1 MALAL
6 VLSPAATFTLAMAQ
20 PDTTVTLEA
29 WEDPEGS
36 CPWVFTWNGS
46 EYVQDNDV
54 YSTARGADKEFT
66 DYYTLNK
73 PLVPKDGEYSLELRE
88 LTKETSYTDLVQLLA
103 VDHASDVNIAS
114 DENGDVWTYSNPSP
128 PVSAVD
134 NEGEDVLGQ
143 IATED
148 DSGFKGYHGDYVVL
162 DFGDLQIDDSAIL
175 VLRVNG
181 FEMDGNDA
189 GTPIPARP
197 YVFIQTQNSS
207 GDWVTRHSFYPRED
221 WSISAY
227 NLADYLG
234 SSNMVRLY
242 VTSCLTGKYQVIDYV
257 GLDTSAQSPVTIH
270 TLSATSA
277 VHSVN
282 GDVLD
287 EISDSDND
295 YAEMSPDGKMAFT
308 FPVPEMAGEA
318 RDFVLV
324 SEGYYIPAGTF
335 YLYTWDGS
343 DWVERYDWSV
353 ASFDDQTSDFDMSDF
368 LPDPDG
374 EDKVRIYQSYT
385 YEGEAGIDYV
395 GISRGDAQGVMTYA
409 HDLKKDEDVLTELK
423 ESDDVYDEWAYEEV
437 GDRWVEVEWTFNRA
451 KADFSAEPPM
461 GEAPLTVQFTDLS
474 RGDIDRDGYFWSF
487 GDGET
492 STERD
497 TTHTYQ
503 NEGIYDVSLTV
514 TGPGGT
520 DSASGQVIVE
530 GAATIAK
537 LVVRNLNI
545 TPAYVYPRQ
554 AVTVS
559 ANVVNEGGGWGS
571 ETVDLMINGYVEQSR
586 GVGVS
591 PGTAYPVSFTVY
603 EVPAGE
609 YQVTIGDATGVFYVM
624 EEAAAAP
631 SGGIL
636 PAGELS
642 SGSIVAIIVIGI
654 IVIGGV
660 VVVVMFAG
668 GRR

>member
-1 MALAL
+1 MVL
-6 VLSPAATFTLAMAQ
+6 VLSVGMMVVPGSVKADPS
-20 PDTTVTLEA
+20 PDYRRIIV
-29 WEDPEGS
+29 DPNEGS
-36 CPWVFTWNGS
+36 IPDAKDLEEIYAAFENDTLYFKVVTYQDWNDPLS
-46 EYVQDNDV
+46 DIDV
-54 YSTARGADKEFT
+54 GIFLD
-66 DYYTLNK
+66 
-73 PLVPKDGEYSLELRE
+73 
-88 LTKETSYTDLVQLLA
+88 
-103 VDHASDVNIAS
+103 VD
-114 DENGDVWTYSNPSP
+114 
-128 PVSAVD
+128 
-134 NEGEDVLGQ
+134 Q
-143 IATED
+143 
-148 DSGFKGYHGDYVVL
+148 
-162 DFGDLQIDDSAIL
+162 
-175 VLRVNG
+175 
-181 FEMDGNDA
+181 DA
-189 GTPIPARP
+189 GTGGTDA
-197 YVFIQTQNSS
+197 TL
-207 GDWVTRHSFYPRED
+207 GYPEGVHG
-221 WSISAY
+221 IG
-227 NLADYLG
+227 ADYVAVVGYEGVAVWPWVGPGWG
-234 SSNMVRLY
+234 SGS
-242 VTSCLTGKYQVIDYV
+242 TIDYAYTDV
-257 GLDTSAQSPVTIH
+257 QNNTNTFEIGIDCSDIGSPAAIDIVAVSAGGEVW
-270 TLSATSA
+270 
-277 VHSVN
+277 
-282 GDVLD
+282 
-287 EISDSDND
+287 D
-295 YAEMSPDGKMAFT
+295 YAPD
-308 FPVPEMAGEA
+308 
-318 RDFVLV
+318 
-324 SEGYYIPAGTF
+324 
-335 YLYTWDGS
+335 
-343 DWVERYDWSV
+343 
-353 ASFDDQTSDFDMSDF
+353 
-368 LPDPDG
+368 
-374 EDKVRIYQSYT
+374 EDYVSYT
-385 YEGEAGIDYV
+385 LAEGP
-395 GISRGDAQGVMTYA
+395 
-409 HDLKKDEDVLTELK
+409 
-423 ESDDVYDEWAYEEV
+423 
-437 GDRWVEVEWTFNRA
+437 